1 MSTLIGVF
9 GWKAS
14 QAQPEMVEQF
24 VVSCMPLYA
33 GAVVTVKKTV
43 VEATAPWLSVA
54 LAVSWYCPAATLL
67 QMTLFGAPFA
77 VPMSVAPWKNSTLAM
92 LPSESAA
99 AAVSVM
105 VAPSVNTALL
115 AGAVMLTVGAALTI
129 TLTAAEVVTTPL
141 LSVARAVS
149 VCVPAAALASV
160 TL

>member
-24 VVSCMPLYA
+24 VVSCRPLYA
-33 GAVVTVKKTV
+33 GAVVTVKKPV

-54 LAVSWYCPAATLL
+54 LAVGWYCPAGTLL
-67 QMTLFGAPFA
+67 QMTLYGAAVA
-77 VPMSVAPWKNSTLAM
+77 VPMSVAPRKKSTLAM

-99 AAVSVM
+99 AAVSVILDPG
-105 VAPSVNTALL
+105 VKYALL
-115 AGAVMLTVGAALTI
+115 AGAVKLTVGNALRIKVTG
-129 TLTAAEVVTTPL
+129 AEVVMAPL

-149 VCVPAAALASV
+149 VCVPAAEGENAKP
-160 TL
+160 